1 MCNCTRPRH
10 AQLFNAHHVTERQ
23 GCPHAY
29 RLSSLFV
36 GTILI
41 LKKHMYTGIQ
51 NEIQVLNN
59 DLKYLFSETLFNG
72 VPLLRY
78 IPEIFGRLVVICE
91 SVSNLEISNEKEDN
105 KRV

>member
-1 MCNCTRPRH
+1 
-10 AQLFNAHHVTERQ
+10 
-23 GCPHAY
+23 
-29 RLSSLFV
+29 
-36 GTILI
+36 
-41 LKKHMYTGIQ
+41 MYTGIQ

>member
-1 MCNCTRPRH
+1 M
-10 AQLFNAHHVTERQ
+10 FNAHHVTERQ

-41 LKKHMYTGIQ
+41 LKQHMYLQ

-78 IPEIFGRLVVICE
+78 IPETFGRLVVICE
-91 SVSNLEISNEKEDN
+91 SVSISLEISNENRTIKE
-105 KRV
+105 KVGW

>member
-1 MCNCTRPRH
+1 
-10 AQLFNAHHVTERQ
+10 
-23 GCPHAY
+23 
-29 RLSSLFV
+29 
-36 GTILI
+36 
-41 LKKHMYTGIQ
+41 MYTGIQ

-105 KRV
+105 KRLRKGSLVICAEKIRCSRGSSDLRMGDLGAASR